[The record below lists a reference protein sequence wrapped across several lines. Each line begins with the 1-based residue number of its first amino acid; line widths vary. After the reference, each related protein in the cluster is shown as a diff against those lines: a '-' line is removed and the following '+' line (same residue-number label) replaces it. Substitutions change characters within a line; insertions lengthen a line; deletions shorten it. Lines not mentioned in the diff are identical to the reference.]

1 MKTNIIDPQYDYYDG
16 SVIEEIVNKLLE
28 GDKSRVDDIE
38 SVLSDEGKLYV
49 SIKRSEGKKIVH
61 YKKEERKKLVA
72 MSPEEIK
79 LLKDKESNPFSYSYS
94 KNGND
99 STGYD
104 PIRTLLNVLS
114 GNGYSVKDV
123 EVIKSVGFDL
133 DTPLKVTKVRNVG
146 GNLNYLDKF
155 YIIKSDIVY
164 FKMGK

>member
-16 SVIEEIVNKLLE
+16 SVIEEIVNKLLD

-38 SVLSDEGKLYV
+38 SVLSAEGNLYV

-61 YKKEERKKLVA
+61 YKREERKKLVA

-79 LLKDKESNPFSYSYS
+79 LLQEKESNPFSYSYS
-94 KNGND
+94 KNGYNL
-99 STGYD
+99 TGYD

-114 GNGYSVKDV
+114 GNGYSVKNVD
-123 EVIKSVGFDL
+123 VIKSVGFDF

-146 GNLNYLDKF
+146 GDMNSLEKF

-164 FKMGK
+164 LKMGK